1 MIDGFSHKGLEKSFE
16 KDDNSGLP
24 AQQVAKIRSILAQ
37 LDAASSPEE
46 MNFPGSDYHQL
57 KGNRKGVYAVK
68 VTGNYRITFRFN
80 KKEGYAFDVNYEDYH

>member
-24 AQQVAKIRSILAQ
+24 AQLVAKIRSILAQ
-37 LDAASSPEE
+37 LEAASKPEE
-46 MNFPGSDYHQL
+46 MNYPGSAFHQL
-57 KGNRKGVYAVK
+57 KGDRKGVYAVK

-80 KKEGYAFDVNYEDYH
+80 KKDGFAYDVNFEDYH